1 MSRMLTSYAI
11 GRPTRSCAATGTPLN
26 VGDHYVAALLD
37 TGEALPTRADYSVA
51 AWSASRPPARQIV
64 AFWRSTV
71 PDPERRTKPIL
82 DDDALLDLFEST
94 ATGAQGE
101 VEPDAPTDG
110 ASGREGS
117 GARGASRAAV
127 RFVLAI
133 LLIRRRLLAQES
145 VGAGGVLRLRRR
157 GDPRPP
163 EGPPLIEVADP
174 GLDEATLSDVL
185 GYLED
190 LGAVVPAADGA
201 SGAAKE
207 PA

>member
-1 MSRMLTSYAI
+1 MSRMLTSYSI
-11 GRPTRSCAATGTPLN
+11 GRPTRSCAATGAPLN
-26 VGDHYVAALLD
+26 VGDHYIAALLEAGD
-37 TGEALPTRADYSVA
+37 ALPTRADYA
-51 AWSASRPPARQIV
+51 LEAWSSARPPARTLI

-94 ATGAQGE
+94 AGGGEAGADDVGGPTAAPQGE
-101 VEPDAPTDG
+101 AP
-110 ASGREGS
+110 AP
-117 GARGASRAAV
+117 GASRAAV

-133 LLIRRRLLAQES
+133 LLIRRRLLSQE
-145 VGAGGVLRLRRR
+145 GRGPGGLLRLRRK

-163 EGPPLIEVADP
+163 EGPPLIDVVDP

-190 LGAVVPAADGA
+190 LGAVVPAGDGA
-201 SGAAKE
+201 SQSSKE